1 MKRRDFFKNIGNLGA
16 LSTGFTTMSLL
27 SENVRADLP
36 TTYGQ
41 ATGDSRKGHYVDLR
55 TGVGNK
61 IAYSRM
67 NGDPDESKQ
76 KVGWFKVISRR

>member
-36 TTYGQ
+36 SAYGQ
-41 ATGDSRKGHYVDLR
+41 ATGASLTGPYVDS
-55 TGVGNK
+55 V
-61 IAYSRM
+61 S
-67 NGDPDESKQ
+67 
-76 KVGWFKVISRR
+76 